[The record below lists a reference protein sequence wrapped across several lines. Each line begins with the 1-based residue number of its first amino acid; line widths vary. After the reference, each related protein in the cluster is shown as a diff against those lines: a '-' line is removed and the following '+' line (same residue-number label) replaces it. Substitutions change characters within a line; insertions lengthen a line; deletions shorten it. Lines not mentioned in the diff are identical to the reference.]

1 MILSQLL
8 RGFTRSVSKHETLD
22 TIAIAAAME
31 KAVETA
37 YKAVMK
43 PKEGTILTVA
53 KEAPGKAMEIADE
66 TEDATEYF
74 SRTFLLML
82 KIRWRKLLRCSPS

>member
-1 MILSQLL
+1 ME
-8 RGFTRSVSKHETLD
+8 VLD
-22 TIAIAAAME
+22 AQAIAAAME

-53 KEAPGKAMEIADE
+53 REAAARALEIAEEADE
-66 TEDATEYF
+66 LQP
-74 SRTFLLML
+74 FLRKFLHT
-82 KIRWRKLLRCSPS
+82 RRKLLREPRKCFRY